1 MKISLYNQK
10 GDEIEKVDLPSE
22 IFDIELNSDLVHQ
35 VVVAQM
41 ANSRKVIAHTKDRS
55 EKRGGG
61 RKPWRQKGTG
71 RARHGSIR
79 SPIWR
84 GGGVTFGPTKDRNFS
99 KKINKKMKKG
109 ALLMSLSS
117 KVKEDEFVLLDKI
130 ELTEVKTKLINEMI
144 SNLGKKLKKDL
155 NKSLLIV
162 LPKTDLKISRA
173 VKNIP
178 KIKTIRADSL
188 NVLDILNHQYLIFFQ
203 DSIKVVKE
211 TYVN

>member
-1 MKISLYNQK
+1 MKASLYNQE
-10 GDEIEKVDLPSE
+10 GEEIKKVDLPSE

-41 ANSRKVIAHTKDRS
+41 SNSRKVIAHTKDRS

-99 KKINKKMKKG
+99 KKINKKMKQG
-109 ALLMSLSS
+109 ALLMTLSS
-117 KVKEDEFVLLDKI
+117 KIKEDEFVLLDKI
-130 ELTEVKTKLINEMI
+130 ELIEGKTKLMNEMI
-144 SNLGKKLKKDL
+144 NNLGNKLKKNL
-155 NKSLLIV
+155 NKSTLIV
-162 LPKTDLKISRA
+162 LSKTDLKISHA
-173 VKNIP
+173 VRNIP

-188 NVLDILNHQYLIFFQ
+188 NVLDILNHQYLILLQ
-203 DSIKVVKE
+203 DAIKTIKE
-211 TYVN
+211 TYVK